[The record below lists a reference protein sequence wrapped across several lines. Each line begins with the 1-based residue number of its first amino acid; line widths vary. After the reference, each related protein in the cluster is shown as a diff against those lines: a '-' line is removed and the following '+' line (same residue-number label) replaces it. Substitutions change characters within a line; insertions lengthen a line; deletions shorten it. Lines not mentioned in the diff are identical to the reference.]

1 MSTLASL
8 VLLLLVPMPCFRGE
22 DTRNGFTSNLYHALD
37 QKGIHTFIDD
47 EELQKGEEITPAL
60 VKAIQESRIAIV
72 VFSKNYA
79 SSAFCLD
86 ELAKILELL
95 KLEGRLVWPIFYDVD
110 PSDVRHQKG
119 SYAGALAKH
128 EERFQNDDNG
138 KVQKWRN
145 ALREAANLS
154 GSHFKPGSQQEYKFI
169 ENIVSDIPKKLNYT
183 PLHVADNPV
192 GLESPVLEVKSL
204 LQLGSNN
211 NKDGGVHMIG
221 ICGSGGIGKT
231 TLARAVY
238 NSVADQFD
246 GLCFLADVR
255 ENAINKNHGL
265 AQLQETLLYEV
276 LDESN
281 IRIRDVNRGIAII
294 KRRLQQKKILL
305 VLDDVD
311 DLTQLRAMAGGDDWF
326 GSGSRIIITSRDK
339 HLLEAQYG
347 MNPNK
352 IYEVKELNK
361 KEALELFCWKAF
373 RSNKV
378 KSGYEDISNR
388 VLSYAGGVPLA
399 LEVIGSNLY
408 NKSIDQ
414 WSSAL
419 DKYKKIPIKK
429 IQEVLEVSYD
439 GLHEDEKSIFLDI
452 ACFFNKEKIS
462 YVKQMLHVRGFHPE
476 DGIDVLIDRSLMKID
491 KNNNCVRMHDLI
503 QDMGR
508 EIVRREST
516 SKPGKRSRLWND
528 EDIVHVL
535 ENDMGSDRV
544 EVIILHSSKRRVN
557 WNGKAFK
564 KMRNLKVLIFWDVH
578 FSVGPDHLSNS
589 LRVLEWDG
597 YPSPSLPSDFHP
609 TKLFI
614 LNLCNSSLKLDNPL
628 KNFNSLSFMDFGE
641 CEFLTEVPDL
651 SGVPNLGALCLDNC
665 RNLVKVHR
673 SVGFL
678 EKLILLSVQGCTKL
692 RTLVDEINLPSLET
706 LDLSGCTSL
715 VCFPEIVATMEN
727 IRVIYLDSTAIY
739 DLPLTM
745 FNLVSL
751 ERLYLRN
758 CRDLKSLQ
766 GCIRLLPK
774 LEVVIFPKQ
783 RGFRLNSV
791 VHGFEQKIS
800 SEFMI
805 HHGPRPLVPWE
816 ACCTVSSDSN
826 LIQSSHHWRRH
837 ISPEEERG
845 AGSEGASSVSFRYR
859 RKLPGVIGA
868 LFTTETTDID
878 TFGSVLEFRVLVLV
892 NRSYMFSSSSV
903 YVISETRRTQPLLVN
918 VILRT
923 LQGHGERY
931 VFRSESESENEWNL
945 VQIVGEMY
953 FHRPCTEGE
962 GKNTAVGAV
971 MKRSSLVFDTEYCC
985 MEDIQY
991 SNGDTCESDALPGV
1005 TYIDSLTKESN
1016 LREQLYILYK
1026 KYYYREDI
1034 QYSNDDPRE
1043 SDALL
1048 ARISVG

>member
-1 MSTLASL
+1 M
-8 VLLLLVPMPCFRGE
+8 
-22 DTRNGFTSNLYHALD
+22 
-37 QKGIHTFIDD
+37 
-47 EELQKGEEITPAL
+47 
-60 VKAIQESRIAIV
+60 IQ
-72 VFSKNYA
+72 
-79 SSAFCLD
+79 
-86 ELAKILELL
+86 
-95 KLEGRLVWPIFYDVD
+95 
-110 PSDVRHQKG
+110 
-119 SYAGALAKH
+119 
-128 EERFQNDDNG
+128 
-138 KVQKWRN
+138 
-145 ALREAANLS
+145 
-154 GSHFKPGSQQEYKFI
+154 
-169 ENIVSDIPKKLNYT
+169 
-183 PLHVADNPV
+183 
-192 GLESPVLEVKSL
+192 
-204 LQLGSNN
+204 
-211 NKDGGVHMIG
+211 
-221 ICGSGGIGKT
+221 
-231 TLARAVY
+231 
-238 NSVADQFD
+238 
-246 GLCFLADVR
+246 
-255 ENAINKNHGL
+255 
-265 AQLQETLLYEV
+265 
-276 LDESN
+276 
-281 IRIRDVNRGIAII
+281 
-294 KRRLQQKKILL
+294 
-305 VLDDVD
+305 
-311 DLTQLRAMAGGDDWF
+311 
-326 GSGSRIIITSRDK
+326 
-339 HLLEAQYG
+339 
-347 MNPNK
+347 
-352 IYEVKELNK
+352 
-361 KEALELFCWKAF
+361 
-373 RSNKV
+373 
-378 KSGYEDISNR
+378 
-388 VLSYAGGVPLA
+388 
-399 LEVIGSNLY
+399 
-408 NKSIDQ
+408 
-414 WSSAL
+414 
-419 DKYKKIPIKK
+419 
-429 IQEVLEVSYD
+429 
-439 GLHEDEKSIFLDI
+439 
-452 ACFFNKEKIS
+452 
-462 YVKQMLHVRGFHPE
+462 
-476 DGIDVLIDRSLMKID
+476 
-491 KNNNCVRMHDLI
+491 
-503 QDMGR
+503 
-508 EIVRREST
+508 
-516 SKPGKRSRLWND
+516 
-528 EDIVHVL
+528 
-535 ENDMGSDRV
+535 GSDRV

-564 KMRNLKVLIFWDVH
+564 KMRNLKVLIFWD
-578 FSVGPDHLSNS
+578 
-589 LRVLEWDG
+589 
-597 YPSPSLPSDFHP
+597 
-609 TKLFI
+609 
-614 LNLCNSSLKLDNPL
+614 
-628 KNFNSLSFMDFGE
+628 NFNSLSFMDFGE

-1026 KYYYREDI
+1026 PPYVGRTRILCELSSRHRSNSDVQCHRRSRDADSCKSRMFGRMRNDGGSSVEGVDARRRSTTVSVSRNRGYTSRKNRVVGCRLLRTRQGNRE
-1034 QYSNDDPRE
+1034 RE
-1043 SDALL
+1043 FFCGTNNFGS
-1048 ARISVG
+1048 RVTVGDEELM